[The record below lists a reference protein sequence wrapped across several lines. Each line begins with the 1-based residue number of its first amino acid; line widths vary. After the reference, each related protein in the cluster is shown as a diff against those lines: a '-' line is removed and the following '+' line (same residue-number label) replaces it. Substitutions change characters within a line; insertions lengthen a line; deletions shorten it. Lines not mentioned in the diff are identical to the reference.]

1 MNKNELAA
9 RVAQDACINKQQAV
23 NAITALLRT
32 VTESVAAGEE
42 VRLPDFGTFSAKQ
55 KAARTVYSPQT
66 GEPVRVPARRVPSFK
81 AGKAF
86 KAAVAE

>member
-1 MNKNELAA
+1 MNKNELTA
-9 RVAQDACINKQQAV
+9 RVAQDACINKQQAA

-32 VTESVAAGEE
+32 VTEAVAAGDE

-55 KAARTVYSPQT
+55 KAARTVYSPKT
-66 GEPVRVPARRVPSFK
+66 GEPVHVPARRIPSFK

-86 KAAVAE
+86 KTAVAE